1 MTKTILAATALALA
15 ASTGACGRQPL
26 TTPVAPDAGPVATG
40 GVTSSGGATGRGGG
54 SGGAGGNL
62 VILRLPDGGLSALLG
77 DSGVL
82 GGILDAPR
90 DSLIGQVFCAPE
102 AKLGAACSND
112 TPGCILPSLGGG
124 CLCVN
129 GNYLCPLNPNQGPTA
144 CPPGAASGTLCLSPL
159 SVCIGG
165 GANACIC
172 GLGSFTCF

>member
-1 MTKTILAATALALA
+1 MTKTILVATAIVLA
-15 ASTGACGRQPL
+15 APLGACGRQPL
-26 TTPVAPDAGPVATG
+26 TVPASTDAGPDAS
-40 GVTSSGGATGRGGG
+40 GVTSSGGAGGRGGG
-54 SGGAGGNL
+54 AGGAGGNL
-62 VILRLPDGGLSALLG
+62 VILRLPDGGLAALLG

-90 DSLIGQVFCAPE
+90 DSLIGQVFCGPE
-102 AKLGAACSND
+102 ARLGATCSND
-112 TPGCILPSLGGG
+112 APGCILPSLGGG

-129 GNYLCPLNPNQGPTA
+129 GYYLCPLNPNQGPTA
-144 CPPGAASGTLCLSPL
+144 CPAGAATGTLCLSPL